1 MDIRIIMQ
9 KVSQRFTYLENLI
22 FDQIGTIGKGV
33 SSPIV
38 LISMCRRVPIFVY
51 KTAGNEAISS
61 GFDSTLIQGQ
71 PSDKPGALKKVNGTD
86 AYRTIGT
93 KRFQS
98 RQDLKIKRILLFL
111 RLFCFSS
118 FSSCQVVNLQSL
130 TLDSSANASN
140 EEKYLTNKFSLFGFY
155 FVYFI
160 KIESL

>member
-1 MDIRIIMQ
+1 MDFRIIMQ
-9 KVSQRFTYLENLI
+9 RVSQRFTYLENLI
-22 FDQIGTIGKGV
+22 FDQIGKIGKGV

-98 RQDLKIKRILLFL
+98 RQDLKIKKGFYFFFAF
-111 RLFCFSS
+111 FCFSR

-140 EEKYLTNKFSLFGFY
+140 EEK
-155 FVYFI
+155 
-160 KIESL
+160 

>member
-1 MDIRIIMQ
+1 MRKFIFGIIFGQNMDIRIIMQ
-9 KVSQRFTYLENLI
+9 RVSQRFTYLENLI
-22 FDQIGTIGKGV
+22 FDQIGKIGKGV

-93 KRFQS
+93 KRFQT
-98 RQDLKIKRILLFL
+98 RQDLKIKKDFT
-111 RLFCFSS
+111 FSS
-118 FSSCQVVNLQSL
+118 PFSVFHAFQVAKLLICKV
-130 TLDSSANASN
+130 
-140 EEKYLTNKFSLFGFY
+140 
-155 FVYFI
+155 
-160 KIESL
+160 

>member
-1 MDIRIIMQ
+1 MRKFIFGIFGQNMDIRIIMQ
-9 KVSQRFTYLENLI
+9 RVSQRFTYLENLI
-22 FDQIGTIGKGV
+22 FDQIGKIGKGV

-98 RQDLKIKRILLFL
+98 RQDLKAKKNQRKG
-111 RLFCFSS
+111 FCFFLMFFTLLTSILNELP
-118 FSSCQVVNLQSL
+118 SC
-130 TLDSSANASN
+130 
-140 EEKYLTNKFSLFGFY
+140 
-155 FVYFI
+155 
-160 KIESL
+160 